1 MYFGASRLKQVQQG
15 RYHAVALY
23 LSSPNL
29 SGSLLSAD
37 TPIMIA
43 SQYFLVGLGA
53 AEITAGALGTK
64 LEGPSEA
71 IPAMQGGRTTDDL
84 RGDYIILPQMFFENH
99 WLLIAD
105 LNNYAQSVD
114 CETRLWT
121 RNKRKSEFFMGISL
135 AETSKNPC
143 VFFVALKDYKQLGPK
158 PRQVISGFLEIQA
171 NKVILLK
178 DSLDVLNPSKRELQ
192 EQLNWLEKQRIGMYT
207 DQLPM
212 IRKILKETSDGITH
226 VAYHRLMELGNAPI
240 YDGLPVEMREMVT
253 QHYSMSVFEGTKKL
267 FTDYKTPFKD
277 EGLIDEKLIVFHPK
291 SSQKRTFQ
299 RIARFNVFVVSE
311 YAFKSYFQDENTL
324 REFVVYVARKHANE
338 AIPSFYQ
345 HMHYLTEHWF
355 WKYMDKF
362 TSGISNFSSNMLSV
376 LVESCTTLTIV
387 LCLFHGKTA
396 LGIKEKLYIN
406 FVYLVEI
413 VKSGDK
419 GFYNSVSIQSDLESF
434 DQSFVCEKYFSKF
447 TSEHSETDHS
457 KFPAVKNNQK
467 ETTLSWSVEEEMTKI
482 INCLITENPYLRLDR
497 RIGPYQLF
505 DLVVGIVNLFQF
517 MEKELFP
524 GIIDELLKN
533 KQIVHHMCTLIEVPI
548 YHEKPRKYFDLI
560 SLFSRI
566 HLCNETVL
574 NSSAGS
580 RHQNEVIH
588 QDTTEKMN
596 DLTTQYKAR
605 YREVLSSEHVSS
617 LRHEFQMLSDKT

>member
-1 MYFGASRLKQVQQG
+1 
-15 RYHAVALY
+15 
-23 LSSPNL
+23 
-29 SGSLLSAD
+29 
-37 TPIMIA
+37 
-43 SQYFLVGLGA
+43 
-53 AEITAGALGTK
+53 
-64 LEGPSEA
+64 
-71 IPAMQGGRTTDDL
+71 MQGGRTTDDL
-84 RGDYIILPQMFFENH
+84 RALTVKPDCGQGTRENLISSWEYHWPRPQRTPASFLLRSKIINS
-99 WLLIAD
+99 WD
-105 LNNYAQSVD
+105 
-114 CETRLWT
+114 
-121 RNKRKSEFFMGISL
+121 RNQ
-135 AETSKNPC
+135 
-143 VFFVALKDYKQLGPK
+143 D
-158 PRQVISGFLEIQA
+158 
-171 NKVILLK
+171 KVILLK

-212 IRKILKETSDGITH
+212 IRKILNETSDGITY
-226 VAYHRLMELGNAPI
+226 VVYHRLMELGNAPI
-240 YDGLPVEMREMVT
+240 YDGLPVEMREMFT

-277 EGLIDEKLIVFHPK
+277 EGLMNEKLIVFHPK
-291 SSQKRTFQ
+291 SSQKRPFQ
-299 RIARFNVFVVSE
+299 RTARFNVFVVSD
-311 YAFKSYFQDENTL
+311 YAFKVLDFLFENELINQEMIRAIFQDEKTL

-345 HMHYLTEHWF
+345 HMHNLTEHWF

-362 TSGISNFSSNMLSV
+362 TS
-376 LVESCTTLTIV
+376 
-387 LCLFHGKTA
+387 A
-396 LGIKEKLYIN
+396 LGTKEKLYIN

-434 DQSFVCEKYFSKF
+434 DQSFVCRKYFSKF
-447 TSEHSETDHS
+447 TSEHFETDHS
-457 KFPAVKNNQK
+457 KFPVVKNNQK
-467 ETTLSWSVEEEMTKI
+467 ETTLSLSVEEEMTKI

-524 GIIDELLKN
+524 GIIDEL
-533 KQIVHHMCTLIEVPI
+533 
-548 YHEKPRKYFDLI
+548 
-560 SLFSRI
+560 I